1 MLIQHVVAPA
11 EVGGLERVVQ
21 ALAIGHRE
29 RGHDVRIV
37 VVLDEDGLGH
47 PFLAPFRRTG
57 VQVFPLPLAPRRYLK
72 EREFVARLC
81 QRGRP
86 DVVHTHGYRCDV
98 VDSGAARRLG
108 IPTVTTVHGFT
119 GGGPKNRLYEWLQ
132 RRAYRRFDAVVAV
145 SRVQLEQLADSGVPR
160 ERLQLLPNAW
170 SKTGPL
176 ASREEARRRLRIR
189 DGGFQIG
196 WVGRLSRE
204 KGLDV
209 LLQGLTKLEDLAWE
223 LSVLGVGRE
232 EEGLRSI
239 VRSLGLEDRVG
250 WLGNVRDAGRLFG
263 AFDLFVLSSRTEGVP
278 MVLFEAMAAETPI
291 VATRVGGVPDVVSDQ
306 EALLVAAEDPAALA
320 TAIRAAHDDRVAAST
335 RAAAARRRLDEE
347 FAVEPWLERYETLYR
362 RLNDPVETAVGR
374 S

>member
-1 MLIQHVVAPA
+1 MVILHVVAPA

-29 RGHDVRIV
+29 KGHDVRIV

-47 PFLAPFRRTG
+47 PFLAPLRRTG

-81 QRGRP
+81 RRGKP
-86 DVVHTHGYRCDV
+86 DIVHTHGYRCDV
-98 VDSGAARRLG
+98 VDSGAARRLR

-132 RRAYRRFDAVVAV
+132 RRAFRRFDAVVAV
-145 SRVQLEQLADSGVPR
+145 SRVQFEQLADSGVPR

-170 SKTGPL
+170 SKTGPI
-176 ASREEARRRLRIR
+176 ASRGEARRRLRIR
-189 DGGFQIG
+189 DDGFQVG

-209 LLQGLTKLEDLAWE
+209 LLQALAGLEDIPCR

-232 EEGLRSI
+232 EEGLRSL
-239 VRSLGLEDRVG
+239 VRSLGLEGRVS
-250 WLGNVRDAGRLFG
+250 WLGNVPEAGRLFG

-291 VATRVGGVPDVVSDQ
+291 VATRVGGVPDVVSEH
-306 EALLVAAEDPAALA
+306 EALLVAAEDSAALA
-320 TAIRAAHDDRVAAST
+320 AAIRTVYADRVGAST
-335 RAAAARRRLDEE
+335 RAAAARLRLEEE
-347 FAVEPWLERYETLYR
+347 FAVEPWLERYESLYR
-362 RLNDPVETAVGR
+362 SLNKHAETAASR